1 MVIAYG
7 FDDGQ
12 SEAVAF
18 YPFRRT
24 VEAAENQFL
33 VQGGF
38 VGCVHH
44 DQLFAGQDYAYFP
57 FSLLWRTAFTMRL
70 FIMLSN
76 RVRLAFTDRGLAG
89 KSLFRTSPSDRHS
102 R

>member
-24 VEAAENQFL
+24 VEAVENQFL

-57 FSLLWRTAFTMRL
+57 FRPIVA
-70 FIMLSN
+70 
-76 RVRLAFTDRGLAG
+76 
-89 KSLFRTSPSDRHS
+89 
-102 R
+102 